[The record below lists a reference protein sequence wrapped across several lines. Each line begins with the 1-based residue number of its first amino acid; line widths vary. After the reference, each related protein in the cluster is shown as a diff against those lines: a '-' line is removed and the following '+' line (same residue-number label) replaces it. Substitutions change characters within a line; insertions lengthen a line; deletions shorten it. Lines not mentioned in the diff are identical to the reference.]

1 MLYSFRDPR
10 TVHRLA
16 DKIKELS
23 KGTTFRLMHV
33 CGTHE
38 QSISRWGLRDIL
50 PKNLEI
56 VAGPGCPVCCTPLS
70 DIDLSIELASK
81 GYIITTFGDMFGV
94 PGTKTSL
101 AEIRAKGKDVRIVY
115 SIQDAVNLAKEN
127 KGRQVV
133 HCAIGF
139 ETTAPSTAIIILNTP
154 PSNFSIICS
163 HKLIPPAMEALLIG
177 KECRIDGF
185 IAPGHVSTIIGS
197 KPYEPLAKIYK
208 KPIVIAG
215 FEPIDILYG
224 IFLILKQFKDGR
236 QNVEIEYR
244 RSVAPKGNP
253 LAIKLL
259 RSVFDICGSNW
270 RGLGFIPKSGL
281 QLKKKFEK
289 FDAEKL
295 FSFKRAT
302 GNACLPVRQGHR
314 ATKCRCGDILKGL
327 ISPLDCPLFSKT
339 CKPDNPIGPCM
350 VSSEGACNA
359 YYKYRK

>member
-10 TVHRLA
+10 IIHRLT

-70 DIDLSIELASK
+70 DVDLSIELASK

-101 AEIRAKGKDVRIVY
+101 AEIRAKGRDVRIVY

-127 KGRQVV
+127 KGRQVI

-163 HKLIPPAMEALLIG
+163 HKLIPPAMEALLIA

-215 FEPIDILYG
+215 FEPVDIFYG
-224 IFLILKQFKDGR
+224 IFLILKQLKKR
-236 QNVEIEYR
+236 KSNVEIEYS
-244 RSVAPKGNP
+244 RSVTVQGNP
-253 LAIKLL
+253 LAIRMLNK
-259 RSVFDICGSNW
+259 VFEICDTKW
-270 RGLGFIPKSGL
+270 RGLGIIPNSGL

-289 FDAEKL
+289 YDAIKKFNLKIKKSSYREK
-295 FSFKRAT
+295 KGCICDR
-302 GNACLPVRQGHR
+302 
-314 ATKCRCGDILKGL
+314 ILKGL
-327 ISPLDCPLFSKT
+327 KTPLDCPLFSRACT
-339 CKPDNPIGPCM
+339 PDNPVGPCM

-359 YYKYRK
+359 YFKYKK